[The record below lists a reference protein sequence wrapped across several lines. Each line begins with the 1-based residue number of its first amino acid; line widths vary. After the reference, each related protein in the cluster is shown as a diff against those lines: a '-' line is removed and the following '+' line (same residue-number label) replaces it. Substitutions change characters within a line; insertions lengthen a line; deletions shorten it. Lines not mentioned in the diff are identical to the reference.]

1 MSVKNG
7 AMHLQSLRDGRQIY
21 LDGRLVENHTEH
33 PAFRNAVRSAAGLY
47 DFQANSE
54 RIESMT
60 FVSPRTGKR
69 VSRMWQLPTSHAELV
84 ERRMALVA
92 WAELS
97 CGMLGRSPDHVASAL
112 SGMYMGLD
120 QFEAYDKR
128 RASAVREYY
137 EYARD
142 NDLYLTYVI
151 VSPQADRSKGASE
164 QADEFLACGVCDED
178 SQGITLR
185 GAKMLGTATPLANE
199 LLVGAIQP
207 LKPGEEKY
215 SVTAMV
221 PLNAPGLKLLSR
233 RSYEAAAQ
241 SSFDQPLASR
251 FDENDCVVYFDNVKV
266 PWERVFVHN
275 NIAMAMDQ
283 WYATPTH
290 VYQNY
295 QCQIRLMVKLRFL
308 LGLARKIAETNGII
322 QFPPVRETLGY
333 LAAQA
338 TMVESFVVSMETAGS
353 RYGAYWVPNT
363 QMLYAAQVLTQQLYP
378 EFVRQIRELAGGG
391 VIMLP
396 SSLED
401 LLSETTFPLITK
413 MQRSPVTTPVE
424 RVKVMKLAWDAI
436 GSEFASRHVQ
446 YEMFYAGA
454 PMVTRNHAFRTYDW
468 EGSRRLVDGFLK
480 SYETPSKPT
489 GTGAMGRIQ

>member
-1 MSVKNG
+1 MTVKNG
-7 AMHLQSLRDGRQIY
+7 ARHLQSLRDGRQIY

-33 PAFRNAVRSAAGLY
+33 PAFRSAVRSAAGLY
-47 DFQANSE
+47 DFQADPQN
-54 RIESMT
+54 IEKMT
-60 FVSPRTGKR
+60 FTSPRTG
-69 VSRMWQLPTSHAELV
+69 VPVNRMWQLPTSHAELV
-84 ERRMALVA
+84 ERRAALVS

-112 SGMYMGLD
+112 SGMYMGID
-120 QFEAYDKR
+120 KFEAYDKR
-128 RASAVREYY
+128 RAAAVREYY

-151 VSPQADRSKGASE
+151 VNPQADRSKGASE
-164 QADEFLACGVCDED
+164 QADEFLACGVSDED

-199 LLVGAIQP
+199 LMVGAIQP

-233 RSYEAAAQ
+233 RSYEAASQ

-275 NIAMAMDQ
+275 NVAMAADQ

-295 QCQIRLMVKLRFL
+295 QCQIRLMVKMRFL
-308 LGLARKIAETNGII
+308 LGLARKIAETNGIL
-322 QFPPVRETLGY
+322 QFPPVRETLGQ
-333 LAAQA
+333 LSAQA
-338 TMVESFVVSMETAGS
+338 TLVESFVVGMEAAGS
-353 RYGAYWVPNT
+353 HYGKYWIPNS
-363 QMLYAAQVLTQQLYP
+363 QMLYAAQVLTQQMYP
-378 EFVRQIRELAGGG
+378 EYVRQIRELAGGG

-396 SSLED
+396 SSIED
-401 LLSETTFPLITK
+401 LMNETTYSLVTRV
-413 MQRSPVTTPVE
+413 QRSPVAEPIE
-424 RVKVMKLAWDAI
+424 RVKVMKLAWDAL

-468 EGSRRLVDGFLK
+468 EGSRRLVDGFLQ
-480 SYETPSKPT
+480 SYASPAQPT
-489 GTGAMGRIQ
+489 VLRQAK

>member
-1 MSVKNG
+1 MVSAKDG
-7 AMHLQSLRDGRQIY
+7 AMHLQSLRDGRQIF
-21 LDGRLVENHTEH
+21 LDGRLIADHTEH
-33 PAFRNAVRSAAGLY
+33 PAFRNAVRSAANLY
-47 DFQANSE
+47 DFQAAPE
-54 RIESMT
+54 RTEEMT
-60 FVSPRTGKR
+60 FVSPRTGRR
-69 VSRMWQLPTSHAELV
+69 VSRMWQLPTSRAELV
-84 ERRMALVA
+84 ERRQALEA

-97 CGMLGRSPDHVASAL
+97 CGMLGRSPDHVASVV

-120 QFEAYDKR
+120 QFEAYDMR

-151 VSPQADRSKGASE
+151 VNPQADRSKGASE

-178 SQGITLR
+178 AQGITLR

-199 LLVGAIQP
+199 VLVGAIQP
-207 LKPGEEKY
+207 LKAGEEKY

-241 SSFDQPLASR
+241 SMFDQPLASR
-251 FDENDCVVYFDNVKV
+251 FDENDCVVYFDEVKV

-275 NIAMAMDQ
+275 NVTMASDQ
-283 WYATPTH
+283 WYAAPTH

-308 LGLARKIAETNGII
+308 VGLARKLAETNGVI
-322 QFPPVRETLGY
+322 QFPPVRETLGH

-338 TMVESFVVSMETAGS
+338 TMVESFVVAMEAAGCH
-353 RYGAYWVPNT
+353 YGQYWVPNA
-363 QMLYAAQVLTQQLYP
+363 QMLYSAQVLTQQLYP
-378 EFVRQIRELAGGG
+378 ELIRQIRELAGGG

-396 SSLED
+396 SSVLDLESD
-401 LLSETTFPLITK
+401 TTYPLVTRV
-413 MQRSPVTTPVE
+413 QRSPVAGPVE
-424 RVKVMKLAWDAI
+424 RVKLMKLAWDAL

-468 EGSRRLVDGFLK
+468 GGSRRLVDGFLG
-480 SYETPSKPT
+480 SYDGPGQPATNR
-489 GTGAMGRIQ
+489 AQ